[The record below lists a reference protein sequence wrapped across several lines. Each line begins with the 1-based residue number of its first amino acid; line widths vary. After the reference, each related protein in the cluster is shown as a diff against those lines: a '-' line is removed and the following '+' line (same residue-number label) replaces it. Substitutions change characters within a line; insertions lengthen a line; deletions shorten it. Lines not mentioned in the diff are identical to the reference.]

1 VTTSHLTPSQLPS
14 QRTASPHSS
23 PVCSQ
28 PRSSPLAALL
38 SQLTASPLCAQYVAT
53 LLSQLTSSPLATLL
67 SQLTASALTDPIAAQ
82 RRLSS
87 RSSVVKP
94 SQLPRRWLLK
104 PFRSSQLTTST
115 SLVTCGG
122 IILRGFENTK
132 EDLCC
137 AERAGE
143 CAGRGG
149 EPAVRICGSSRIYR
163 VLVIIQSSVNVQS
176 SVYHC
181 KQSTSLTTSQLFPQ
195 VTASH
200 ENAGFH
206 LISTPNSSAEF
217 QRRTA
222 NNEFCV

>member
-1 VTTSHLTPSQLPS
+1 V
-14 QRTASPHSS
+14 
-23 PVCSQ
+23 
-28 PRSSPLAALL
+28 
-38 SQLTASPLCAQYVAT
+38 
-53 LLSQLTSSPLATLL
+53 
-67 SQLTASALTDPIAAQ
+67 
-82 RRLSS
+82 
-87 RSSVVKP
+87 
-94 SQLPRRWLLK
+94 
-104 PFRSSQLTTST
+104 
-115 SLVTCGG
+115 
-122 IILRGFENTK
+122 
-132 EDLCC
+132 LCC

-143 CAGRGG
+143 CAGRAG

-176 SVYHC
+176 SVYHR

-222 NNEFCV
+222 DNEFCV